1 MRVRPIIRNGLYVIT
16 EHTHLDFSELVSIS
30 KQVLETGISL
40 LQYRNKNADSNQR
53 FREASV
59 LLELCRQYDTPLII
73 NDDVELALEL
83 QAEGVHLGSDD
94 TQCKKARDRLGND
107 VLIGISCNNDFE
119 RVRLAVIEGAD
130 YVAIGA
136 MFPTITKDET
146 VKASPQL
153 ITQVKQNYDIPVIA
167 IGGITSANCMPILKA
182 GADLLAV
189 ISSVYLSAN
198 PTDTVK
204 KFNNLIGS

>member
-1 MRVRPIIRNGLYVIT
+1 M
-16 EHTHLDFSELVSIS
+16 
-30 KQVLETGISL
+30 
-40 LQYRNKNADSNQR
+40 
-53 FREASV
+53 